1 VTASA
6 PFRLGPWTFDRVY
19 PYDWEW
25 LPVPGEHA
33 LHPLSVVVH
42 ELVSNRSWRYYGEAL
57 EALRG
62 KCPFDVG
69 HRALWVSTHGAGD
82 LQCFLTLG
90 WPLPVHVIDTF
101 TEFRHETNGKF
112 EDRARSAKAGQL
124 DMARFYR
131 VPAMS
136 QKTKEAGRQ
145 HGKERPTTAH
155 EWQQL
160 LAYNAG
166 DVRDLTNLFQA
177 MLSQGAIHPARALL
191 AGRYLKAVARIERRG
206 VPIDIHTYD
215 QIVAHHQEIVRRIIR
230 EIDKDYGIYDDE
242 TFKLE
247 RFGAYLARENIEW
260 PRTATGRLSTSI
272 DVFEDQ
278 AKLYPAQLRPLA
290 ELRQTI
296 AQLRKNKLQDALGGD
311 GRNRAPLWPFSAITG
326 RNQPPGG
333 QSIFLQ
339 SHWFRF
345 LIKAP
350 PGMAL
355 AYLDWGAQ
363 EIGIA
368 ARLSGDLELLRVYD
382 SSDPYIT
389 FGQLAGKIPV
399 GATKHTHPN
408 LRSRFKA
415 LMLGVN
421 YGMSEFGLARR
432 LGIDVHEAQALL
444 LAHSGAFPRFWR
456 WIAWESSQARD
467 QGTIM
472 TRYGWTY
479 RLQPFE
485 KDTLLQNWPMQSH
498 GSEMMRFAAC
508 FATERGIQVCGIVH
522 DAFLIQAAA
531 NEIDHAVAA
540 MREAMDAASRVV
552 LDGFVLKT
560 DVQIIRPGERYHDAD
575 GQRLWELVQ
584 KTLHDILVES
594 GQPTRSVPPNGQAHC
609 RTWRGGRELRV
620 IQWPAEPLQRAV
632 WCRSLPPTT
641 SANQAANRGQPVRGT
656 SDGSST
662 PSFLL

>member
-1 VTASA
+1 
-6 PFRLGPWTFDRVY
+6 
-19 PYDWEW
+19 
-25 LPVPGEHA
+25 
-33 LHPLSVVVH
+33 
-42 ELVSNRSWRYYGEAL
+42 
-57 EALRG
+57 
-62 KCPFDVG
+62 
-69 HRALWVSTHGAGD
+69 
-82 LQCFLTLG
+82 
-90 WPLPVHVIDTF
+90 
-101 TEFRHETNGKF
+101 
-112 EDRARSAKAGQL
+112 
-124 DMARFYR
+124 MARFYR

-191 AGRYLKAVARIERRG
+191 AGRYLKAVARIERTG

-215 QIVAHHQEIVRRIIR
+215 QIVAHRQEIVRRIIR

-242 TFKLE
+242 KFKLE
-247 RFGAYLARENIEW
+247 RFGAYLARVGIEW
-260 PRTATGRLSTSI
+260 RRTATGRLNTSA
-272 DVFEDQ
+272 DEFEDQ

-296 AQLRKNKLQDALGGD
+296 AQLRNNRLRDALGSD
-311 GRNRAPLWPFSAITG
+311 GRNRASLWPFSAITG
-326 RNQPPGG
+326 RNQPPGAE
-333 QSIFLQ
+333 SIFLQ
-339 SHWFRF
+339 SHWFRW
-345 LIKAP
+345 LIQAP

-368 ARLSGDLELLRVYD
+368 AKLSGDLELLRVYS
-382 SSDPYIT
+382 SSDPYIA
-389 FGQLAGKIPV
+389 FGQLAGKIPA
-399 GATKHTHPN
+399 GATKHTHAD

-421 YGMSEFGLARR
+421 YGMSESGLARR

-444 LAHSGAFPRFWR
+444 WAHSQAFPRFWR

-531 NEIDHAVAA
+531 NEIDGAVAA

-560 DVQIIRPGERYHDAD
+560 DVQIIRPGERYQDAD

-632 WCRSLPPTT
+632 WCRSLPPTS

>member
-1 VTASA
+1 V
-6 PFRLGPWTFDRVY
+6 PFRFGPWTFDHAY
-19 PYDWEW
+19 THDWEW
-25 LPVPGEHA
+25 LPVPGEQA

-42 ELVSNRSWRYYGEAL
+42 DLVSGRSWRYYGDAL
-57 EALRG
+57 DALRG
-62 KCPFDVG
+62 QCPFDVG
-69 HRALWVSTHGAGD
+69 PRSLWISTHGAGD

-90 WPLPVHVIDTF
+90 WPLPMHAIDMF

-124 DMARFYR
+124 DIARYYR
-131 VPAMS
+131 VPAMG
-136 QKTKEAGRQ
+136 QKSKEMGRQ
-145 HGKERPTTAH
+145 HGKERPTTEH

-177 MLSQGAIHPARALL
+177 MLGQGAIHPTRALL
-191 AGRYLKAVARIERRG
+191 AGRYLKAVARIERVG
-206 VPIDIHTYD
+206 VPVDVPTYD
-215 QIVAHHQEIVRRIIR
+215 QIVAHHREIVRRIIR
-230 EIDKDYGIYDDE
+230 EIDKDYHIYDAE

-247 RFGAYLARENIEW
+247 RFGAYLARMRIEW
-260 PRTATGRLSTSI
+260 PRTATGRLSTST

-296 AQLRKNKLQDALGGD
+296 AQLRKNKLRNALGSD
-311 GRNRAPLWPFSAITG
+311 GRNRASIWPFSSITG

-339 SHWFRF
+339 SHWFRL
-345 LIKAP
+345 LIQAP
-350 PGMAL
+350 PNMAL

-368 ARLSGDLELLRVYD
+368 ARLSGDLELLRVYS

-399 GATKHTHPN
+399 GATKHTHAD

-444 LAHSGAFPRFWR
+444 WAHSKAFPRFWR

-467 QGTIM
+467 RGTIM

-485 KDTLLQNWPMQSH
+485 KDTVLQNWPMQSH

-508 FATERGIQVCGIVH
+508 FATERGVQVCGIVH
-522 DAFLIQAAA
+522 DAFLIQASV
-531 NEIDHAVAA
+531 NERDHAVAT

-552 LDGFVLKT
+552 LNGFVLKT
-560 DVQIIRPGERYHDAD
+560 DVQIIQPGERYQDVD

-594 GQPTRSVPPNGQAHC
+594 GQLTQELAHSK
-609 RTWRGGRELRV
+609 
-620 IQWPAEPLQRAV
+620 APLPVEHNVVGVDRA
-632 WCRSLPPTT
+632 
-641 SANQAANRGQPVRGT
+641 
-656 SDGSST
+656 
-662 PSFLL
+662 